1 MEYGTHI
8 SLGCRKRFP
17 KLTFRE
23 DSPVIMRTLFRGNRR
38 RLAPVA
44 LAATAFLAAG
54 SLVACSDDEDSSSD
68 GDTRTVTDA
77 RGEVEIPADP
87 QRVAAFDNRI
97 FQVLEDWDIDL
108 VSAPVTLIPDS
119 ITKYHDDKDI
129 HDTGSHREPNLE
141 ELVAADPDLIIT
153 GYRYS
158 SQYDE
163 MKELLPDT
171 PILDLSFDKDLEST
185 DEDAPATQSTED
197 TLKDITSLIGEVFDK
212 NDEAEDLISAFDEA
226 KDRGKE
232 AYNSDE
238 TVMGLVTS
246 GGDINYAAPSTGR
259 SVGPI
264 FDMLGL
270 TPSYDH
276 DGSTNHQGDDISVE
290 AIADSKP
297 DWLLVLDRDAA
308 VSADEPEYHSAQ
320 ELIADSEALK
330 NVPAV
335 QNDQIILLPNDFY
348 TTEDIEAYTEVL
360 NSVADAFEA
369 AK

>member
-1 MEYGTHI
+1 MH
-8 SLGCRKRFP
+8 S
-17 KLTFRE
+17 
-23 DSPVIMRTLFRGNRR
+23 LFRGRR

-44 LAATAFLAAG
+44 LAATAVL
-54 SLVACSDDEDSSSD
+54 SLGALSACSDDSDDSDSS
-68 GDTRTVTDA
+68 GDTKTVTDA

-97 FQVLEDWDIDL
+97 FQVLEDWDVDL

-119 ITKYHDDKDI
+119 ITKYHDDTEI

-141 ELVAADPDLIIT
+141 ELVAAEPDLIIT

-158 SQYDE
+158 SQYDK

-171 PILDLSFDKDLEST
+171 PILDLTFDQDPTNT
-185 DEDAPATQSTED
+185 DRDAPKTQDTES
-197 TLKDITSLIGEVFDK
+197 TLKDITSLIGEVFNK
-212 NDEAEDLISAFDEA
+212 QDEA
-226 KDRGKE
+226 KDIEAKFDE
-232 AYNSDE
+232 TKDKAKAAYNKDE

-264 FDMLGL
+264 FDMLEL

-276 DGSTNHQGDDISVE
+276 EGSTDHQGDDISVE

-297 DWLLVLDRDAA
+297 NWIMVLDRDAA
-308 VSADEPEYHSAQ
+308 INADKPDYKSAED
-320 ELIADSEALK
+320 LIKGSEALK

-335 QNDQIILLPNDFY
+335 QDDKIIYLPADFY
-348 TTEDIEAYTEVL
+348 ETEDIIAYTEVL
-360 NSVADAFEA
+360 DSVATAFEE

>member
-1 MEYGTHI
+1 
-8 SLGCRKRFP
+8 
-17 KLTFRE
+17 
-23 DSPVIMRTLFRGNRR
+23 MRTLFRGNRR

-54 SLVACSDDEDSSSD
+54 SLVACSDDDSDSGSN
-68 GDTRTVTDA
+68 GDTKTVTDA

-108 VSAPVTLIPDS
+108 VSAPVTLIPDT
-119 ITKYHDDKDI
+119 ITKYHEDKDI

-163 MKELLPDT
+163 MKKLLPDV
-171 PILDLSFDKDLEST
+171 PVLDLSFGQGER
-185 DEDAPATQSTED
+185 DENGDTEKTQSTED
-197 TLKDITSLIGEVFDK
+197 TLKDITTLIGEVFDK
-212 NDEAEDLISAFDEA
+212 QDEAAEIEAKFDEA
-226 KDRGKE
+226 KDRAKA
-232 AYNSDE
+232 AYNPDE

-246 GGDINYAAPSTGR
+246 GGDINYAAPVTGR
-259 SVGPI
+259 SVGPV
-264 FDMLGL
+264 FEMLDL

-276 DGSTNHQGDDISVE
+276 EGSGNHQGDDISVE

-297 DWLLVLDRDAA
+297 DWIIVLDRDAA
-308 VSADEPEYHSAQ
+308 VSSDEPDYHSAQ

-335 QNDQIILLPNDFY
+335 KENRIILLPNDFY